1 MKAVQYE
8 IFSLEIRS
16 KNKLCKELLVLF
28 NSFTFLIFLPIVF
41 TLYWFVFQRNLKLQ
55 NAFILVVSYVF
66 YGWWDWRFLGLI
78 AFSSLVDYLVGLKL
92 GEENDQK
99 RRNILL
105 GISLGLNLGL
115 LGLFKYF
122 NFFIDST
129 IQLLNSV
136 GFMANP
142 YSLQLILPVGISFYT
157 FQTMSYTIDIYKRQ
171 IEPTKDPIDFFA
183 FVSFFPQL
191 VAGPIE
197 RASNLLPQF
206 FAKRNFTYEKGKLG
220 MELILWGLFKKVVI
234 ADNCALVVN
243 QIFERVDDASSIEL
257 LLGMFLFSFQI
268 YGDFSGYSDIAIGVG
283 SLLGFTLMTNFKTP
297 YFSVDIVDFWRR
309 WHISLSTWFR
319 DYVYIPLGGSKINL
333 NITFRNIFLVFLV
346 SGFWHGANWT
356 FVFWGAI
363 HSILFIFV
371 IWNYQRSSEAK
382 LQKTGFFYK
391 KITPFLS
398 GLLTFVIV
406 TIAWIFF
413 RSTTLQGAFQYL
425 SNIWINFDIPSSLRL
440 AYQVPVFFVLLM
452 MVMEWRGK
460 DKNSV
465 FEVRSLNL
473 KYSLYFVFFL
483 SILFYGA
490 FVDSHQFIY
499 FQF

>member
-1 MKAVQYE
+1 
-8 IFSLEIRS
+8 
-16 KNKLCKELLVLF
+16 
-28 NSFTFLIFLPIVF
+28 
-41 TLYWFVFQRNLKLQ
+41 
-55 NAFILVVSYVF
+55 
-66 YGWWDWRFLGLI
+66 
-78 AFSSLVDYLVGLKL
+78 
-92 GEENDQK
+92 
-99 RRNILL
+99 
-105 GISLGLNLGL
+105 
-115 LGLFKYF
+115 
-122 NFFIDST
+122 
-129 IQLLNSV
+129 
-136 GFMANP
+136 MANP